1 MKDDDAKEMVIERSI
16 NNRSNLSPTP
26 AYSDKFGKL
35 KKSEALEVL
44 FNNLNRQLR
53 AMKAYFS

>member
-1 MKDDDAKEMVIERSI
+1 MAAITKKEDEMKEMVIEQSLRT
-16 NNRSNLSPTP
+16 NFSPTP

-44 FNNLNRQLR
+44 FNNLNR
-53 AMKAYFS
+53 